1 MKIGFDQIGK
11 PTPKRVK
18 AICEAIAYT
27 LAGIATLSWA
37 QSNPDRS
44 VILLLAAGAIDK
56 FAPRI
61 FGYDNEE
68 IIKEQDGTETNS

>member
-1 MKIGFDQIGK
+1 MKIGLNQIGK

-27 LAGIATLSWA
+27 LAGIAMLSWA
-37 QSNPDRS
+37 QSNPDYS
-44 VILLLAAGAIDK
+44 AALLLAAGAIDK

-61 FGYDNEE
+61 FGYDDEV
-68 IIKEQDGTETNS
+68 KTDKQDEFKG